1 MLRFD
6 SSGSI
11 LSSDKLRDPLRR
23 KLTESLSA
31 NVINETHIICK
42 AIAAIFTQFSELG
55 TYRLIEAT
63 ALTFSQNYDRV
74 LQDTLR
80 DKNIVVDSFA
90 FTDTSDCPKN
100 G

>member
-11 LSSDKLRDPLRR
+11 LSSDKLCDPLRG

-31 NVINETHIICK
+31 NVINEPPIICN

-55 TYRLIEAT
+55 TYRLVEAIT
-63 ALTFSQNYDRV
+63 LTFSQNYDRV
-74 LQDTLR
+74 LQGTLR

-90 FTDTSDCPKN
+90 FTDISDCLKN